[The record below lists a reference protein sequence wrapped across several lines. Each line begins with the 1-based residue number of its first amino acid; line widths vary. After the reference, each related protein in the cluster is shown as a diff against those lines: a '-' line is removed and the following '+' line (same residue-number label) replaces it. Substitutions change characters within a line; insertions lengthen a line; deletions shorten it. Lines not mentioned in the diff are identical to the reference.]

1 MVAKELAEPEKR
13 LKALD
18 EKMKSIRAGERTA
31 LKAIQKGALER
42 IEALEQFVSKARD
55 AEGPFLMCAEEDL
68 PLERALLAVRDCEIA
83 ITASGTAASIAKV
96 YLTIK
101 GMEVK
106 KFVPALS
113 QEGTQKIK
121 ECQTKMDEIMTKL
134 NELKA
139 KTGERKKMVVLK
151 ECQQLVQ
158 KAEDAAKQVTD
169 AAASLEDEKLATLTH
184 DEIQAATDGT
194 MKAEGVANFSIKDA
208 RNLLNQR
215 QSEAKDNSAM
225 MQELA
230 ELQQRVDKARQDT
243 IKQTRLCSTVENRLR
258 ALSFVDKTTSEI
270 SNLEEQVG
278 RMSELVTKVVESDLE
293 GESLKQAEETSVA
306 LQKKVRLQKR
316 ELDDYGSTRDE
327 AVGDA
332 AAKLL
337 DRLKPVLQKCEDAL
351 TSVRAH
357 SQKVAVRTAMAEC
370 ARKVGETEAAVKL
383 SKEAEEAFQTAAKQP
398 EAVQEE
404 ATAMANL
411 ESAIKA
417 ANSLINST
425 KALLSLK
432 RVDMKRQ
439 ELSGTSW
446 EELDNLQKRLDDCTQ
461 QLAEHK
467 KVVADRQ
474 NEVTSREMSSKLQG
488 VQKLV
493 EAYRAQAA
501 TMESLSPE
509 QPEWRE
515 AGEQLKLVADAVTEL
530 DRLAD
535 CRLPRHGSSEI
546 LSEKLTILKQVEDM
560 KAELEGWQ
568 KQFEE
573 LQARNAIQKLIKE
586 SFDLMDALEK
596 KMQSTEEIAGP
607 LSDKAEDISAV
618 VFLKAVVEALQQSF
632 ERTAVSPEAAISSML
647 QEDKVVEQK
656 FVSELRA
663 LPELQVENSVPS
675 IPLFSEQELK
685 AAYRAMCDK
694 EQTEACK
701 SRFLDFFKTRYTC
714 VSLVTMTDRL
724 AVKGSKTLR
733 KLALYEVLDALEDPL
748 KDEVSGL
755 MRVKVKAEKDG
766 TQGYVTLQSLNGTT
780 FIKSFL
786 PHQVMMMR
794 VESSVEDMNEALTS
808 TAKQLDAKLQVTRG
822 STGPLGEV
830 KAEMTKLRPRIA
842 EVQTTLNSL
851 KKKLFTAKKLLGDFE
866 ASEST
871 RKQEALD
878 RHEAEKIT
886 NRAKEGMDLVR
897 PLISEVLPAAE
908 SLKNS
913 SCTVQEL
920 VKSET
925 ALEDLYQAIVDVR
938 KKMQDDKTAVKY
950 VRSGPLAEVWDTL
963 SSFLAEIWT
972 PEEDCTNLLY
982 AVQEKRRKLIA
993 DAQKAVSTAIRE
1005 AAAKDGSEVEVL
1017 FDKLRKDNSSI
1028 PMKELLDWIGEGL
1041 KAGEVEVGLERYA
1054 VSGVSKLS
1062 LTLLLQDYMRCIK
1075 EISMTTEFEVKN
1087 AKTVKKLSV
1096 GDYVKVLE
1104 PIKSDEQGM
1113 TRVRCQA
1120 INDLTE
1126 GWVSLKGSQGTS
1138 FLERCAKPYLCC
1150 RESSVLLH
1158 AEFDSA
1164 SPEVRKLLPGQ
1175 VIEVLEGP
1183 KREAA
1188 TECLRVR
1195 GKAVKDGKIGYVAMK
1210 DAAGHDILEPIKVL
1224 VCRTSTALT
1233 TGLDV
1238 SASKTVRRVEA
1249 GEVFEA
1255 LDEAQEDEK
1264 RKLSRVKVR
1273 TWRDDKEGWV
1283 TLMGNSGT
1291 TFVEASDQ
1299 HHVVKKTTPLEATF
1313 RSGSFTLRLLEEH
1326 EVFEMLEPPKT
1337 EKKEG
1342 DQRMRG
1348 RSASSEGWFTFSK
1361 FLTPW
1366 SPRYRC
1372 IKSTNLTESLSS
1384 NSNVVRPLAN
1394 EMAEAL
1400 ELPSFDETS
1409 GLVRVR
1415 VRAEKDNI
1423 LGYATLRETQGEVYL
1438 EALAPEKPER

>member
-1 MVAKELAEPEKR
+1 MTQQNLTQTITKYRGARSQAEQQVTQKCTGAEEAMEKAVATHEAIAGAGDDLPQAEKAVQETEEAVREAEKKIGEARVMLTGKMSIAKRFESQKIRENASQELTKMMTKLQTVQSKLLPLKNARNDFQQRKTASSLERSAEQLQSLIKLCTLRKASGGSMVAKELAEPEKR

-31 LKAIQKGALER
+31 LKDSG
-42 IEALEQFVSKARD
+42 S
-55 AEGPFLMCAEEDL
+55 
-68 PLERALLAVRDCEIA
+68 RALLAVRDCEIA

-106 KFVPALS
+106 KF
-113 QEGTQKIK
+113 
-121 ECQTKMDEIMTKL
+121 
-134 NELKA
+134 
-139 KTGERKKMVVLK
+139 
-151 ECQQLVQ
+151 LVQ

-194 MKAEGVANFSIKDA
+194 MKAEG
-208 RNLLNQR
+208 
-215 QSEAKDNSAM
+215 
-225 MQELA
+225 ELA

-586 SFDLMDALEK
+586 
-596 KMQSTEEIAGP
+596 
-607 LSDKAEDISAV
+607 
-618 VFLKAVVEALQQSF
+618 
-632 ERTAVSPEAAISSML
+632 
-647 QEDKVVEQK
+647 
-656 FVSELRA
+656 
-663 LPELQVENSVPS
+663 N
-675 IPLFSEQELK
+675 
-685 AAYRAMCDK
+685 
-694 EQTEACK
+694 
-701 SRFLDFFKTRYTC
+701 
-714 VSLVTMTDRL
+714 
-724 AVKGSKTLR
+724 
-733 KLALYEVLDALEDPL
+733 
-748 KDEVSGL
+748 
-755 MRVKVKAEKDG
+755 
-766 TQGYVTLQSLNGTT
+766 
-780 FIKSFL
+780 
-786 PHQVMMMR
+786 
-794 VESSVEDMNEALTS
+794 
-808 TAKQLDAKLQVTRG
+808 
-822 STGPLGEV
+822 
-830 KAEMTKLRPRIA
+830 
-842 EVQTTLNSL
+842 
-851 KKKLFTAKKLLGDFE
+851 
-866 ASEST
+866 
-871 RKQEALD
+871 
-878 RHEAEKIT
+878 
-886 NRAKEGMDLVR
+886 
-897 PLISEVLPAAE
+897 
-908 SLKNS
+908 
-913 SCTVQEL
+913 
-920 VKSET
+920 
-925 ALEDLYQAIVDVR
+925 
-938 KKMQDDKTAVKY
+938 
-950 VRSGPLAEVWDTL
+950 
-963 SSFLAEIWT
+963 
-972 PEEDCTNLLY
+972 
-982 AVQEKRRKLIA
+982 
-993 DAQKAVSTAIRE
+993 
-1005 AAAKDGSEVEVL
+1005 
-1017 FDKLRKDNSSI
+1017 
-1028 PMKELLDWIGEGL
+1028 
-1041 KAGEVEVGLERYA
+1041 
-1054 VSGVSKLS
+1054 
-1062 LTLLLQDYMRCIK
+1062 
-1075 EISMTTEFEVKN
+1075 
-1087 AKTVKKLSV
+1087 
-1096 GDYVKVLE
+1096 
-1104 PIKSDEQGM
+1104 
-1113 TRVRCQA
+1113 
-1120 INDLTE
+1120 
-1126 GWVSLKGSQGTS
+1126 
-1138 FLERCAKPYLCC
+1138 
-1150 RESSVLLH
+1150 
-1158 AEFDSA
+1158 
-1164 SPEVRKLLPGQ
+1164 
-1175 VIEVLEGP
+1175 
-1183 KREAA
+1183 
-1188 TECLRVR
+1188 
-1195 GKAVKDGKIGYVAMK
+1195 
-1210 DAAGHDILEPIKVL
+1210 
-1224 VCRTSTALT
+1224 
-1233 TGLDV
+1233 
-1238 SASKTVRRVEA
+1238 
-1249 GEVFEA
+1249 
-1255 LDEAQEDEK
+1255 
-1264 RKLSRVKVR
+1264 
-1273 TWRDDKEGWV
+1273 
-1283 TLMGNSGT
+1283 
-1291 TFVEASDQ
+1291 
-1299 HHVVKKTTPLEATF
+1299 
-1313 RSGSFTLRLLEEH
+1313 
-1326 EVFEMLEPPKT
+1326 
-1337 EKKEG
+1337 
-1342 DQRMRG
+1342 
-1348 RSASSEGWFTFSK
+1348 
-1361 FLTPW
+1361 
-1366 SPRYRC
+1366 
-1372 IKSTNLTESLSS
+1372 
-1384 NSNVVRPLAN
+1384 
-1394 EMAEAL
+1394 
-1400 ELPSFDETS
+1400 
-1409 GLVRVR
+1409 
-1415 VRAEKDNI
+1415 
-1423 LGYATLRETQGEVYL
+1423 
-1438 EALAPEKPER
+1438 